1 MTQAHKDKSIIMF
14 LTIVILII
22 STAQSC
28 STLSK
33 YYAEHSNNDTMVLK
47 SSMIVL
53 PQSTESEKT
62 E

>member
-1 MTQAHKDKSIIMF
+1 MF

>member
-33 YYAEHSNNDTMVLK
+33 YYAEHSYKDTMVLK
-47 SSMIVL
+47 TSIYTL
-53 PQSTESEKT
+53 PQSTEQEKT